1 MPPRLTTWW
10 LDKKRRSKQ
19 KERRAARKAKC
30 QKYATSRERERETIA
45 ERKTKKK
52 RITAATECVNN
63 KKANKFRHKQHVLQL
78 GAKRKNKRDTATTL
92 QSGKSKQTNAGRGS
106 DQSALRRL
114 YTPCQ
119 RTCVRVS
126 VCMCVSGRQNST
138 PVQEANAHVTK
149 TDLLS
154 AQVYTRSVKRSCLRN
169 WTRRFV
175 WKVNNMADKTLI
187 SLLFAPYYTYCL
199 FIFI

>member
-1 MPPRLTTWW
+1 MATRRK
-10 LDKKRRSKQ
+10 DKNNATKIDNMMVRQEEALKTKRKTRSAQSEMSKI
-19 KERRAARKAKC
+19 RN
-30 QKYATSRERERETIA
+30 ATEQRERETIA

-92 QSGKSKQTNAGRGS
+92 QSGKSKQTNASRCS

-169 WTRRFV
+169 
-175 WKVNNMADKTLI
+175 
-187 SLLFAPYYTYCL
+187 
-199 FIFI
+199 